1 MDKQTARFGRLAM
14 VAMGAFLSGCIGGKV
29 GDLRMESESVELGG
43 AESAHVELEIGVG
56 ELRVSGG
63 AKKLLEADFLYN
75 VASWRPE
82 VRYEVDGRQGRLSIK
97 QPHKEGSLGNT
108 RNEWNLAL
116 NNQIPMDLKIEAVV
130 GKSNFDLGD
139 LSLTRLDVQ
148 TGVGEATLDLIGDWK
163 RNLDASIKGV
173 IGQLT
178 LRLPGRVGVHV
189 EAQKGIGSIQV
200 SGLKKEGDAY
210 VNEAFQ
216 NSKVKLNFQ
225 IQAGIGEIRLE
236 QATLKLLQSTALSI
250 SSATDIGDALMRYS
264 RCRDRLKTHLGGS
277 DGSPTIFEIKSLAA
291 DRCGGGTCLT
301 RKG

>member
-14 VAMGAFLSGCIGGKV
+14 VAMGAFLSGCIGCKV

-116 NNQIPMDLKIEAVV
+116 NNQIPMDLKIEAGV

-163 RNLDASIKGV
+163 RNLDASIKGG

-236 QATLKLLQSTALSI
+236 QV
-250 SSATDIGDALMRYS
+250 D
-264 RCRDRLKTHLGGS
+264 
-277 DGSPTIFEIKSLAA
+277 
-291 DRCGGGTCLT
+291 
-301 RKG
+301 